1 MTKEQGPQP
10 TALRRKWL
18 VGSVVAAVAAVSAVV
33 GFSGPA
39 AADPILTYVGVG
51 SDTTQD
57 VMNGVAE
64 SIGFGA
70 IASYDAVDP
79 TGTVAANPL
88 IKSKDGCLFTR
99 PNGSGAGL
107 AQLQYSINSATGN
120 QPGGTKPTISG
131 CVDFGRSSS
140 GPTFSATGK
149 LVYIPFA
156 LDAVTSATG
165 PATAVGGGDP
175 AVATEIVDANSF
187 TKANLTTLYSCTA
200 ITINNK
206 KYDPTVAS
214 DNPGATPPVV
224 AVHLKVPQGN
234 SGTRKFWAQQLGFDD
249 GTASGHSLPSC
260 VKDTWTDTA
269 TPPVTHSIEE
279 HDGTVYA
286 NDANALGPFSVA
298 QFIAQSNGINPRLHN
313 VAIHSLGTTDPTT
326 QNPTTTFPVVAGAK
340 LKTTFI
346 ITREVYNIV
355 ELARVT
361 QGDPKFDA
369 GLFQLFVGTSS
380 LVCSQSV
387 TIQTFGFATLATA
400 PAGHTCGATGP
411 SLTAVPTI

>member
-18 VGSVVAAVAAVSAVV
+18 VGSVVAAVATVSAVV

-39 AADPILTYVGVG
+39 AADPVLSYVGVG

-57 VMNGVAE
+57 VMDAVAE
-64 SIGFGA
+64 GVGFGA
-70 IASYDAVDP
+70 IGSYDAVDP
-79 TGTVAANPL
+79 TGTVVSNAL
-88 IKSKDGCLFTR
+88 IKTKDGGCLFTR

-120 QPGGTKPTISG
+120 QPGGTKPTASG

-140 GPTFSATGK
+140 PPSFNAGGK

-165 PATAVGGGDP
+165 PASAASGTDP

-214 DNPGATPPVV
+214 DDPNATPPVV

-234 SGTRKFWAQQLGFDD
+234 SGTRKFWAQQLNFDD

-260 VKDTWTDTA
+260 VKDTWVDSSS
-269 TPPVTHSIEE
+269 VSHLIEE

-298 QFIAQSNGINPRLHN
+298 QFIAQSGGINPRLHH

-326 QNPTTTFPVVAGAK
+326 QNPTTNFPTVNGSTR
-340 LKTTFI
+340 LKTTFV

-355 ELARVT
+355 ELARITV
-361 QGDPKFDA
+361 GDPKFDA
-369 GLFQLFVGTSS
+369 GLAQLFVGTGS
-380 LVCSQSV
+380 LVCGLSV
-387 TIQTFGFATLATA
+387 TIQTYGFATLATA
-400 PAGHTCGATGP
+400 PAGHTCGATSP
-411 SLTAVPTI
+411 NLTAVPTI